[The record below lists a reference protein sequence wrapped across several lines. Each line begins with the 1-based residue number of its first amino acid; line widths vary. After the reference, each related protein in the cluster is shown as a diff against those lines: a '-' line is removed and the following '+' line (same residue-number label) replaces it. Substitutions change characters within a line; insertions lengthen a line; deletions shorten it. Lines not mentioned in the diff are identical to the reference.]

1 MRAVPATRG
10 AACSWGSI
18 KAAVDLLASHLK
30 QGGFHMESGVSR
42 PGMATDPAYPP
53 GNAPTMLREAA
64 RYWWVFL
71 VIGIAWVVAALV
83 ILQFNHASITTVSV
97 ILGIM
102 FVAAAVQQFVLT
114 AIADSLRWLYAIF
127 GVLFAA
133 SAV

>member
-1 MRAVPATRG
+1 
-10 AACSWGSI
+10 
-18 KAAVDLLASHLK
+18 
-30 QGGFHMESGVSR
+30 
-42 PGMATDPAYPP
+42 MATGPAYPP
-53 GNAPTMLREAA
+53 GNAPTVLREAA

-133 SAV
+133 CVLYWPTAGLLAQLFVTWYSKRRRRNTGA